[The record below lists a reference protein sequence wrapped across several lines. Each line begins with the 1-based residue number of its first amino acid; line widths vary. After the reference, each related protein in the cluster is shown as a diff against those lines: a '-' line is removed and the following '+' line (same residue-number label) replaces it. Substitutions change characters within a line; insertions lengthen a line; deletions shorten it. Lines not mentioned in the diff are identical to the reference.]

1 VFESQTTVRSKQ
13 IVLTNNFGICA
24 QRKIKGD
31 VEGLMRVKAEVLLY
45 DEKRGQIVTLESEFT
60 EIVVFSGLSHLEPS
74 YDV

>member
-1 VFESQTTVRSKQ
+1 
-13 IVLTNNFGICA
+13 
-24 QRKIKGD
+24 
-31 VEGLMRVKAEVLLY
+31 MRVKAEVLLY